1 MGVRTMVREKMV
13 REKGTSD
20 ATVSLINKSAR
31 AVKSFV
37 TLFSMYVRESLT
49 RLPVLWMLVFFLFG
63 IGALLVG
70 FFREPEVSDMVD
82 HISGMQLPE
91 QAIYGAAIVIARVVG
106 PLAGVQ
112 LLALIY
118 VVFQGASHGI
128 REQERTIMTQPV
140 SPRAI
145 GAARV
150 LVTTMPIILVR
161 TALIL
166 IGFGLYSWRLSVS
179 SADFVYLLLPTVWAP
194 VLVCMIHD
202 LFLYS
207 AMFFLSRMLAHP
219 VLGLAAAYLISFPSF
234 VNDALAT
241 NWANYVP
248 GGLLSSER
256 VVLFLFY
263 SVLMP
268 SQFSHI
274 AWQSEIGSEFVR
286 SGLVQVLSIW
296 IVGSFLFAW
305 LAVEITRRL
314 SQS

>member
-1 MGVRTMVREKMV
+1 MVREKMV
-13 REKGTSD
+13 REKVTSD
-20 ATVSLINKSAR
+20 TTISLIDKTAR

-37 TLFSMYVRESLT
+37 TLSSMYVRESLT
-49 RLPVLWMLVFFLFG
+49 RLPFLWMLVVFLFG

-70 FFREPEVSDMVD
+70 FFREPEASDMVGF
-82 HISGMQLPE
+82 ISRLQLPE
-91 QAIYGAAIVIARVVG
+91 QAIYGAAIVIARVVM
-106 PLAGVQ
+106 PLVGIQ

-128 REQERTIMTQPV
+128 REQEKSIMTQPV
-140 SPRAI
+140 SPRVI

-161 TALIL
+161 TTLIL

-179 SADFVYLLLPTVWAP
+179 SPDFVLMLLPTVWAP

-219 VLGLAAAYLISFPSF
+219 VLGLAATYLIRFPSF
-234 VNDALAT
+234 INDALAT
-241 NWANYVP
+241 NWADYVP
-248 GGLLSSER
+248 GGLLSSEP

-268 SQFSHI
+268 SQFSYI
-274 AWQSEIGSEFVR
+274 AWQSQIGSEFVR

-296 IVGSFLFAW
+296 IAGSFLFAW

-314 SQS
+314 SRN